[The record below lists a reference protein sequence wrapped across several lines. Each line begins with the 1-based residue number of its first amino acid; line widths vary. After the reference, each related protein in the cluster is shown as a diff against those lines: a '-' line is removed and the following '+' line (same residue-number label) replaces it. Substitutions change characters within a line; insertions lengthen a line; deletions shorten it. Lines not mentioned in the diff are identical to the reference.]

1 MIINNTHIQGIYL
14 YDELAE
20 YEKGDFVISGNSI
33 YICTAEKPT
42 NNILFTVSG
51 KDPKQD
57 SDNFKIYLG
66 DKITSLKEYLD
77 YVSNPDDSED
87 KLVSSHVLSEILNNY
102 MNGFDGKGIINNYL
116 LYRNE
121 EYSFSKSL
129 ESIFNGVRNN
139 FLNVLIKSE
148 TFNNGIL
155 YVSRDLPEIA
165 EIIPSLPEDLTG
177 VDPNDKLSVILKQ
190 YTYLNNG
197 VTKVRV
203 QELIDHVNGIVM
215 YRYDSGGTSSWKQSF
230 LNIDFRNEVLY
241 VKNYYEKKITE
252 LELEKEKLKGSFGYR
267 EVKLSKES
275 QIVLQ
280 NTNPDGSGYTGNR
293 PYSSPN
299 VITIVI
305 QEPLGNN
312 LFKNNSITIDIS
324 DSLGSSS
331 ISEYNISTTN
341 SLILTNVTESS
352 AIIQV
357 TSGIIV
363 NIYYRNYYE

>member
-1 MIINNTHIQGIYL
+1 M

-42 NNILFTVSG
+42 NSTLFTVSG

-57 SDNFKIYLG
+57 NDNFKIYLG

-77 YVSNPDDSED
+77 YVNNPDNSED

-116 LYRNE
+116 LYKNE
-121 EYSFSKSL
+121 EYSFSKPL
-129 ESIFNGVRNN
+129 ESIFNNVSEN

-155 YVSRDLPEIA
+155 YISRDLPEIS
-165 EIIPSLPEDLTG
+165 EIIPKLPEDLTEIN
-177 VDPNDKLSVILKQ
+177 PNDKLSVILKQ

-203 QELIDHVNGIVM
+203 QELIDHVNGLVM
-215 YRYDSGGTSSWKQSF
+215 YRYDSGNISSWKQSF

-241 VKNYYEKKITE
+241 VKGYYEKKITE
-252 LELEKEKLKGSFGYR
+252 LELEKEKLRGSFGYR
-267 EVKLSKES
+267 EVKINKES

-280 NTNPDGSGYTGNR
+280 NTNPDGSGYTGEKL
-293 PYSSPN
+293 YSIPN
-299 VITIVI
+299 IITIVI
-305 QEPLGNN
+305 QEPMGNN
-312 LFKNNSITIDIS
+312 LFKNSSMTVDIS
-324 DSLGSSS
+324 DSFGSSS
-331 ISEYNISTTN
+331 INEYYISNTN